1 MTTTIQVYP
10 KMQQLL
16 LLQYELSQRAARH
29 MQTHPN
35 HSFRKSCADE
45 AFHLMPEVW
54 SQGVC
59 MLHGLCMPQGQL
71 LPHAP
76 SAILQ
81 CYAISASYVECK
93 PASCECRSAGSNQH
107 IR

>member
-81 CYAISASYVECK
+81 CQVLQMIAGRGQTSLRS
-93 PASCECRSAGSNQH
+93 CRSRGSCKA
-107 IR
+107 RA